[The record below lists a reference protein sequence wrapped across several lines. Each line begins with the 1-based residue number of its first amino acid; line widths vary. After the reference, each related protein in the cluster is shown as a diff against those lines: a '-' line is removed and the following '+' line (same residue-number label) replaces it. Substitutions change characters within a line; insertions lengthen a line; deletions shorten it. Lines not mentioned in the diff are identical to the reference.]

1 MIIKK
6 HTVMNLFNLFKIA
19 GKALL
24 RNKTR
29 AFLTMLG
36 IIIGISSVIAM
47 VSLGQSS
54 SQSINNQISSMG
66 TNLIMVMRTSQRQ
79 GGVNIGS
86 SNVQTLTA
94 RDADDI
100 RSQAKYVNAVSPL
113 VNASGQLVNGAN
125 NWPGSVQGGNSEL
138 ISIRKYKIASGTN
151 FTEQDVRNSAK
162 VCIVGKTVVDNLFPG
177 GESPLGKMIRFNKIP
192 FKIIGVLESKGQNQ
206 MGQDQDD
213 VMITPYT
220 TVQKRILAINY
231 IHMIMAS
238 ALSEETAGRATQEIE
253 TILQASHKLKPGQA
267 NDFDVRTQQEMLEM
281 MNSVTGFLTVL
292 LAAIA
297 SISLL
302 VGGIGIM
309 NIMYV
314 TVTERIREIGLRMS
328 IGARNRDIL
337 LQFLCESIILSLIGG
352 IIGILFGLLL
362 SYGASA
368 GLKWPFIVSLPAV
381 GLSFLVCAATGIFFG
396 WYPAKKAAS
405 LDPINALRYE

>member
-1 MIIKK
+1 
-6 HTVMNLFNLFKIA
+6 MNILNLFKIA
-19 GKALL
+19 YKALL

-54 SQSINNQISSMG
+54 QKSINNQISSMG

-94 RDADDI
+94 KDVEAI
-100 RSQAKYVNAVSPL
+100 RENAKYVSAISPL

-125 NWPGSVQGGNSEL
+125 NWPGSMQGGNSEL
-138 ISIRKYKIASGTN
+138 ISIRKYEIASGIN

-162 VCIVGKTVVDNLFPG
+162 VCLIGKTVVDNLFPN
-177 GESPLGKMIRFNKIP
+177 GENPLGQTIRFNKTP
-192 FKIIGVLESKGQNQ
+192 FKIIGILASKGQNQ
-206 MGQDQDD
+206 MGQDMDD
-213 VMITPYT
+213 VLIAPYT
-220 TVQKRILAINY
+220 TVQKRILAITY

-238 ALSEETAGRATQEIE
+238 AQSEETAGLATQEIE
-253 TILQASHKLKPGQA
+253 TILHSSHKLKPGQA
-267 NDFDVRTQQEMLEM
+267 NDFDVRTQKEMLDM

-314 TVTERIREIGLRMS
+314 TVTERTKEIGLRMS
-328 IGARNRDIL
+328 IGAKNKDIL

-352 IIGILFGLLL
+352 IIGILLGLLL

-368 GLKWPFIVSLPAV
+368 GLKWPFIVSVPAV
-381 GLSFLVCAATGIFFG
+381 GISFLVCAATGIFFG